1 MLLELL
7 DVIVRYG
14 NIDVLKS
21 IHLRV
26 SEGQIVSI
34 IGSNGAGK
42 TTILKGIS
50 GSKRIAAGEIL
61 FNKKNIERFATQNIV
76 KEGIAHVPEG
86 WQVFPNMTVL
96 ENLEM
101 GAYLRRDKSTI
112 ETDMQRVFSHF
123 PILQSRKK
131 QNAGTLSGGEQQM
144 MAVGRALMAAPQ
156 LMLLDEPSLGMAPL
170 IVEELDRIISE
181 INKEGVSILLVEQNT
196 VLALDLADYCY
207 VLETGQIVLEG
218 SSESLIDNDMVRKAY
233 LGL

>member
-21 IHLRV
+21 IHLKVR
-26 SEGQIVSI
+26 EGQIVSI

-131 QNAGTLSGGEQQM
+131 QNAGTLSGGEQQIL
-144 MAVGRALMAAPQ
+144 AVGRALMAAPQ

>member
-42 TTILKGIS
+42 TTILKVIS

-61 FNKKNIERFATQNIV
+61 FKEKNIERFATQNIV

-86 WQVFPNMTVL
+86 WQVFPDMTVSCITVP
-96 ENLEM
+96 
-101 GAYLRRDKSTI
+101 STDI
-112 ETDMQRVFSHF
+112 PTPKIFAIAPAPTVIVF
-123 PILQSRKK
+123 PINR
-131 QNAGTLSGGEQQM
+131 
-144 MAVGRALMAAPQ
+144 V
-156 LMLLDEPSLGMAPL
+156 
-170 IVEELDRIISE
+170 
-181 INKEGVSILLVEQNT
+181 
-196 VLALDLADYCY
+196 
-207 VLETGQIVLEG
+207 
-218 SSESLIDNDMVRKAY
+218 
-233 LGL
+233 

>member
-112 ETDMQRVFSHF
+112 ETDMQRIFSHF

-131 QNAGTLSGGEQQM
+131 QNAGTLSGGEQQIL
-144 MAVGRALMAAPQ
+144 AVGRALMAAPQ